1 MRFLLDT
8 NVLSEIRK
16 GRNGNDGVRRWASS
30 EDEVHFAL
38 SVISIKEI
46 EYGILSKLR
55 SDPDQS
61 IIFRLWLDHHL
72 LPRYADRILD
82 VNVEVAQR
90 AAAFDVPDPRPVADG
105 LIAATAIVHN
115 LTVVT
120 GNVRHFRPMGVP
132 LLNPFT

>member
-30 EDEVHFAL
+30 EDEAHFAL